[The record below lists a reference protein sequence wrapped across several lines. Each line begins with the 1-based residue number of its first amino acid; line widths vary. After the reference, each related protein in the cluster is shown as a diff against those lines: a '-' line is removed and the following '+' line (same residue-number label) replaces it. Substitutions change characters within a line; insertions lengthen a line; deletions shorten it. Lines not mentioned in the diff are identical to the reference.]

1 MSWNIN
7 REISRHICLAQI
19 ASDAGKGKY
28 RLHIKG
34 DENAVALGYPEKDKE
49 ILKAISLIN
58 SVDISTTDFRYCV
71 TEESDQNGTTSRIV
85 YFYDT
90 KNKLQIS
97 FHTFCGKIKKH
108 KGEGT
113 HMFWCGK
120 QSAQFVKKLIEIYYL

>member
-1 MSWNIN
+1 MAWDIN
-7 REISRHICLAQI
+7 REIARHIALAQI
-19 ASDAGKGKY
+19 ASDAGKRIY

-34 DENAVALGYPEKDKE
+34 DKRAVKFGYSEKDKE

-58 SVDISTTDFRYCV
+58 SVDISTVDFRYFV
-71 TEESDQNGTTSRIV
+71 TEEPDQNGIKSRVV

-113 HMFWCGK
+113 FMFWCGK
-120 QSAQFVKKLIEIYYL
+120 QSAQFTKKLIEIYYL